1 MASKIYLGWAEVEEA
16 TEYVAAKI
24 LEDKYK
30 PDFIVAIA
38 RGGLIPGVR
47 LSHILKVPMRSIHLS
62 FYDEYNRRLEA
73 PRIIV
78 PLHSDV
84 EVRGKNILLVDDI
97 ADTGLTLKRA
107 KEYLEGLG
115 VSQIKIAT
123 LAKKPR
129 SITDPDYYL
138 FITEKWVVFPWEK
151 EPLFLLSGKIS
162 EEKREIRA
170 SGDGVLLSFPF
181 FTAQSENDPRAAKTI
196 FVIM

>member
-1 MASKIYLGWAEVEEA
+1 MASKIYMGWAEVEEA
-16 TEYVAAKI
+16 TEYVAAMIKRDSY
-24 LEDKYK
+24 E

-62 FYDEYNRRLEA
+62 FYDEYDRRLEA

-84 EVRGKNILLVDDI
+84 EVRGKKILLVDDI

-107 KEYLEGLG
+107 REYLESLG
-115 VSQIKIAT
+115 VSEVRIAT

-129 SITDPDYYL
+129 SVT
-138 FITEKWVVFPWEK
+138 
-151 EPLFLLSGKIS
+151 
-162 EEKREIRA
+162 
-170 SGDGVLLSFPF
+170 
-181 FTAQSENDPRAAKTI
+181 
-196 FVIM
+196 